1 MQIRAEIR
9 QSVADVDSDL
19 LLSQYWPPIT
29 FVRHGNW
36 SESDFATM
44 DYKAPIRTQK
54 HRRTHTESENPR
66 FSEKFGHL

>member
-19 LLSQYWPPIT
+19 SLSQYWPLST

-44 DYKAPIRTQK
+44 DYKAPIRT
-54 HRRTHTESENPR
+54 HTESENLR
-66 FSEKFGHL
+66 FSGMFGHL